1 MITASD
7 KKLKEKYNS
16 EVLAELKKEFDYKN
30 DLAVPRLDKIVVNT
44 GFGRLSDKI
53 KSGDQFEKIQESIKK
68 DLAIITGLKPSL
80 RKARKSVA
88 GFRLRKGDPIG
99 YIVTL
104 RRNYMY
110 DFLDRVI
117 KLALPRTRDF
127 RGIDLKSMDGRGNL
141 TIGFPDQ
148 TVFPEIS
155 SEEERMLFGLEA
167 VIVTTAKTNE
177 EGLRLLTLLGVPFR
191 FDSDKKE
198 LS

>member
-1 MITASD
+1 MITISD
-7 KKLKEKYNS
+7 QKLKEKYNN
-16 EVLAELKKEFDYKN
+16 EVLAVLKQEFGYKN
-30 DLAVPRLDKIVVNT
+30 DLAAPRLDKIVVNT
-44 GFGRLSDKI
+44 GFGQLSDKI
-53 KSGDQFEKIQESIKK
+53 KSEDQFKKTQESIEK
-68 DLAIITGLKPSL
+68 DLAIIAGLKPSL
-80 RKARKSVA
+80 RRARKSVA

-99 YIVTL
+99 YTVTL

-110 DFLDRVI
+110 DFLDRII

-127 RGIDLKSMDGRGNL
+127 RGIDLKSMDGHGNL
-141 TIGFPDQ
+141 TIGFSDQ

-155 SEEERMLFGLEA
+155 TEEERILFGLEA